1 MKKRSAEILFTRI
14 LFGDTVL
21 GRALLWLV
29 FFGGLLFSN
38 NIGAQKVY
46 DFNATCIQAYQEVNK
61 LKIAPA
67 TALIAKAKEQNP
79 QNLVPALL
87 DAYTDFYVLFLLEN
101 PADYK
106 ARFKN
111 FERSIDAL
119 ENGPKNTALYNYCL
133 SNVYIHRAM
142 VSLKFGHFW
151 DAGWDIR
158 RSYLLSEENHKKFP
172 AFTGDDLLYGA
183 LQGIVGTVPTM
194 PCSAP

>member
-1 MKKRSAEILFTRI
+1 MKQRSAEILFTSI

-38 NIGAQKVY
+38 HIYAQKVY

-79 QNLVPALL
+79 QNLAPVLL

-106 ARFKN
+106 VRFKN
-111 FERSIDAL
+111 FERNIKAL
-119 ENGPKNTALYNYCL
+119 EEGPKNTALYNYCL

-172 AFTGDDLLYGA
+172 AP
-183 LQGIVGTVPTM
+183 LQLHG
-194 PCSAP
+194 